1 MKQTFILLVAALGM
15 LHLSPAGLHA
25 ADALP
30 SLTQV
35 LSASDDTQ
43 FQLDILRGISAS
55 LKGRRQVAMPAGW
68 DAVESKLATSA
79 NSEVRAIAQSISLTF
94 GSEKALTALRS
105 TVKDSSAELATR
117 LTAIESLLA
126 VKDSSLAPT
135 LQALLKDAG
144 LRGAALRGLAA
155 YDDAATAAAI
165 LGEYATMAGSER
177 RDALT
182 TLCSRTVYA
191 RQLLAS
197 IEKGAVSVKDLPADL
212 IRQLRNLKDA
222 EVERLLTKVYGAF
235 RDSSAD
241 KVAEVE
247 KYKRIYRA
255 GGSQPGDGIRGRV
268 VFVRTCQQCHTLF
281 GTGGAVGPDITG
293 SNRSDLDYIL
303 QNIVDPNAVIPNEYR
318 TSSIETKDGRSISG
332 LIKKQDGNSLT
343 VATATETLVLPR
355 ADVASTGE
363 SELSM
368 MPEGLLAQLTDQ
380 EVRDLIY
387 YLSRPGQV
395 PLMATPDTVSLFFNT
410 KDLSGWDGNEE
421 LWKVDNGEI
430 VGRSSTGLKKN
441 EFLKSQMVLGDF
453 RLTCKV
459 KLTPNNENSGIQFRS
474 EPLPDGEVRGYQADM
489 GAGWWGKLYEEHG
502 RATLWEK
509 SGEEHVRKDDWN
521 SYEILAVGSKVRTF
535 INGKPCVDLDDPKGA
550 AAGIVALQL
559 HSGGPLEVR
568 FKDFQ
573 IELNP
578 KPTAGS
584 RQ

>member
-1 MKQTFILLVAALGM
+1 MKPTFILSIAAVVL
-15 LHLSPAGLHA
+15 LYLSSTKLLA

-35 LSASDDTQ
+35 LSASDDMQ

-55 LKGRRQVAMPAGW
+55 LKGRRQVAMPVGW
-68 DAVESKLATSA
+68 DAVESKLATSGS
-79 NSEVRAIAQSISLTF
+79 SEVRALAQSISLTF
-94 GSEKALTALRS
+94 GSEKALVALRS
-105 TVKDSSAELATR
+105 TVKDASAGLATR
-117 LTAIESLLA
+117 LTALESLLA
-126 VKDSSLAPT
+126 VKDSSLAQT
-135 LQALLKDAG
+135 LQALLRDSG

-155 YDDAATAAAI
+155 YDDANTPSAI
-165 LGEYATMAGSER
+165 LGVYGSLAGSER
-177 RDALT
+177 RDALA
-182 TLCSRTVYA
+182 TLCSRTPSA
-191 RQLLAS
+191 RQLLSS
-197 IEKGAVSVKDLPADL
+197 IEQGAVSVKDLPADL
-212 IRQLRNLKDA
+212 IRQLRNLKDP
-222 EVERLLTKVYGAF
+222 EIERLLTKVYGSF

-355 ADVASTGE
+355 ADVASVRE

-368 MPEGLLAQLTDQ
+368 MPEGLLAQLADQ

-395 PLMATPDTVSLFFNT
+395 PLMATPDTVSLFFNA
-410 KDLSGWDGNEE
+410 KDLSGWDGNDE
-421 LWKVDNGEI
+421 LWKVENGEI
-430 VGRSSTGLKKN
+430 VGQTRTGLKKN
-441 EFLKSQMVLGDF
+441 EFLKSQMVLSDF

-459 KLTPNNENSGIQFRS
+459 KLTPNKENSGIQFRS
-474 EPLPDGEVRGYQADM
+474 EVLPDGEVRGYQADA
-489 GAGWWGKLYEEHG
+489 GAGWWGKLYEEQG
-502 RATLWEK
+502 RGTLWDK
-509 SGEEHVRKDDWN
+509 SGEEHVRRDDWN

-535 INGKPCVDLDDPKGA
+535 INGHPCVDLDDPKGA
-550 AAGIVALQL
+550 GAGVVALQM
-559 HSGGPLEVR
+559 HAGGPLEVR

-578 KPTAGS
+578 KLEAGN